1 MLAIKRFMKVITGL
15 AFFTFLHDHV
25 TIGSE
30 VVSYEIPRPNIGIH
44 RFVFALLK
52 QQRRQTVNPPPSRD
66 HFSTR
71 NFAAENDL
79 GLPVAAVYFNAQRE
93 TAARRR

>member
-1 MLAIKRFMKVITGL
+1 MSLTKQP
-15 AFFTFLHDHV
+15 
-25 TIGSE
+25 S
-30 VVSYEIPRPNIGIH
+30 VVGVAGREIVGYEAPKPFIGIH
-44 RFVFALLK
+44 RYVFVLFK
-52 QQRRQTVNPPPSRD
+52 QKGRQTVYAPASRD

-71 NFAAENDL
+71 DFSEENGL